1 MIFERGE
8 TQKIID
14 RINLLS
20 PNSEK
25 IWGSMSVDQMLAYC
39 NVTYTMIYDDT
50 IPKPNSFKKW
60 LLKTFVKGVVVS
72 DKPYKRSA
80 QTAPEFII
88 EGSRN
93 FHLEKKKL
101 CANLLKTQELGADYF
116 NTKESHSFGKLT
128 SQEWHNLFYKHIDH
142 HLKQFAV

>member
-1 MIFERGE
+1 MTIQF
-8 TQKIID
+8 QS
-14 RINLLS
+14 RILLKNGYLKLLS
-20 PNSEK
+20 KELS
-25 IWGSMSVDQMLAYC
+25 SA
-39 NVTYTMIYDDT
+39 T
-50 IPKPNSFKKW
+50 SFTK
-60 LLKTFVKGVVVS
+60 
-72 DKPYKRSA
+72 DARN
-80 QTAPEFII
+80 APEFII

-128 SQEWHNLFYKHIDH
+128 SQEWHNLFYKHLDH